1 MHDSWRE
8 PFNNRDGLGGKE
20 KMQREKAVCSMHEQ
34 EELDKREERA
44 REKQREEDD
53 AHKDA

>member
-8 PFNNRDGLGGKE
+8 PLNNRDGLGGKE
-20 KMQREKAVCSMHEQ
+20 KMQREEAVRSMHEQ

-44 REKQREEDD
+44 REKQREEDA
-53 AHKDA
+53 AHKDV